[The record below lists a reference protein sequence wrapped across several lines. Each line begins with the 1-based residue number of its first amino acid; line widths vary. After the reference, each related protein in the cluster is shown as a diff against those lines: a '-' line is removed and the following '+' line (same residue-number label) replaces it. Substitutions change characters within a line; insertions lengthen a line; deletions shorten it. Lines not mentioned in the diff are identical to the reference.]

1 MSDPSSRS
9 TTGNPGNT
17 PVFRSPAL
25 IIAALVL
32 AESVSAFEAGMIFI
46 ALPRFGEIFG
56 APASTTGWSVTAY
69 MLVAATTALVG
80 GRLGDMYG
88 RKKVLVIAMLI
99 SALGSLIS
107 VFGDSMAA
115 IILGRGVQ
123 GAAGAILPLCYGLA
137 REALPAQ
144 KVSIAVGFLGGA
156 ALLAGSGGSLIAGV
170 LLDVADWH
178 MIFIFAAVLAVVASA
193 AVVFGLP
200 GSRTSSDL
208 PRFDYVGA
216 VLMTPGLIALLYGIT
231 QGPAWGWTSLRV
243 VGLIVAGLAILT
255 VWTFWELG
263 QREPLV
269 DLRVLANRRMAL
281 DLIALSVLALGP
293 IGAVQIVTP
302 MILQTPG
309 SLPVGLGM
317 TATVTGLVA
326 GVAALVGFAA
336 SPVAGALAG
345 RWGGRTVFLIGAG
358 LFVVSNLMIFVGH
371 KSLSFMIG
379 AFAVGGVATA
389 FAYTGYPKI
398 VIESVPDSVTSVT
411 TGVLSTA
418 RQAFSAIGVAI
429 VSVMLSLSTVPGTT
443 APALSS
449 FNLAIGWFIGCA
461 LIVAVICL
469 FIGRPA
475 PKEQEQGSGGVR
487 SGEEGTAAPAAYA

>member
-69 MLVAATTALVG
+69 MLVAATTALV
-80 GRLGDMYG
+80 
-88 RKKVLVIAMLI
+88 
-99 SALGSLIS
+99 
-107 VFGDSMAA
+107 
-115 IILGRGVQ
+115 
-123 GAAGAILPLCYGLA
+123 
-137 REALPAQ
+137 
-144 KVSIAVGFLGGA
+144 
-156 ALLAGSGGSLIAGV
+156 
-170 LLDVADWH
+170 
-178 MIFIFAAVLAVVASA
+178 
-193 AVVFGLP
+193 
-200 GSRTSSDL
+200 
-208 PRFDYVGA
+208 
-216 VLMTPGLIALLYGIT
+216 
-231 QGPAWGWTSLRV
+231 

-255 VWTFWELG
+255 VWIFWELG

-449 FNLAIGWFIGCA
+449 FHLAIGWFIGCA

-487 SGEEGTAAPAAYA
+487 SGEEGTAAYA